1 MDDKPHKAH
10 RPAQAGGKVDKKEK
24 GKGKEKSHGFNEK
37 AFAPTSGH
45 NANRLG
51 RRTAEKDQTRLH
63 VPLVNRTPD
72 DLPPPIIVAIVG
84 PPGVGKSTLLGSLV
98 RRYTK
103 RSVNGGLKGP
113 VTVVAGKK
121 RRITFI
127 ECNNSLCSMIDV
139 GKVAD
144 LVLLMIDGS
153 FGFEME
159 TFEFLTILQT
169 HGFPKVIGILTHL
182 DLIRSPSTLRL
193 TKKSLKKR
201 FWTEIHPGAK
211 LFYLSGV
218 LNGRYPDT
226 EILNLSRFIGV
237 MKFRPLVF
245 RNTHPYIYVDRL
257 QDLTPPELIRTSHSK
272 CDRRIS
278 VYGYVRGTN
287 WRGQGQKVHIPGVG
301 DLLVE
306 SIEKMVDP
314 VPIIEK
320 GGDEEKRRRMSEK
333 RKLVVHAPMSDL
345 GGVSF
350 DKDAV
355 YVNVKGSFTRREGE
369 EVEEGEGEKM
379 VMDLQEAGMTLD
391 DAVKQTKI
399 RLFGSSEKPLAVG
412 GNDDDDDEPSS
423 ADEVDDDFA
432 SVDDEGESSGSEA
445 ELDTLN
451 IVQSDPRNTGRSQP
465 RRPARSLPQAE
476 SAGKGLDSDSDSGDS
491 DEDEDEDAEEG
502 FIVNDDDDDDENFIE
517 EEEDDEVEG
526 EDGEDLDMVDED
538 SADDSDTV
546 HPKTKHLDSQALSL
560 RRPTRR
566 DWTKDI
572 YSTNLSPEEIV
583 SQHSSSSSTSSSS
596 SSSLTAHA
604 QKSNV
609 DVDMDNE
616 DDGFFFK
623 KPSNDT
629 ANTLLDSSTILS
641 DLADKSK
648 PEFSPAELNKWEDE
662 DMLESIRRLF
672 ITAVTETTG
681 EDGGGDGAE
690 DDDDDESGGDFVDF
704 EATGGDPSL
713 TSASAPSTAKKIP
726 DPLPISSSS
735 RSALAT
741 KKALLKARFD
751 EEYDDPSNS
760 NPSSTFYDQKKA
772 ELTTQQSLN
781 ATAFASIQDPEL
793 RAQLEGYVPGTYVR
807 VVLDGVP
814 GEMVNFF
821 DPEYPLILGGLG
833 AGEGFFPIST
843 STTSSSQT
851 APTPSSDLTLL
862 RLRLKRHRFHPRPL
876 KSNDPLIL
884 SIGWRRFQTLPIYSL
899 DDHSIR
905 MRMIKYTPD
914 HMHCFATFWGPGMV
928 PGLGVCA
935 FNSVY
940 DGPTSSGGGGNGF
953 RVSATGTLLSL
964 SPGTSSPIVKKLK
977 LTGTPYKVFKNTAF
991 IKGMFGS
998 ALEVARFEGAGVR
1011 TVSGVR
1017 GVVKK
1022 AVAGGNMGGKGGD
1035 GAFRAAFE
1043 DKVLMSDIVFL
1054 RAWYTVQPRKFYAPV
1069 TSLLLPSPTISPT
1082 ISQASSDESPP
1093 QTKSTWL
1100 GMRLTGTLRRTLNI
1114 PTPLQRN
1121 STYTHKSIIE
1131 QERTQKKG
1139 KFAPL
1144 VVPKNLIREL
1154 PYKSKPK
1161 LIGKQSSQTYLQKR
1175 AVVLE
1180 PEEKRAV
1187 ALLQQIRALRKDQV
1201 KRRKEK
1207 KAGKREEKEKRE
1219 GGKEKAGEEKEK
1231 ERKKS
1236 VMRSVGMKAKREA
1249 EAMGGG
1255 RQGKRRKVG

>member
-10 RPAQAGGKVDKKEK
+10 RPAQAGGKAEKKEK
-24 GKGKEKSHGFNEK
+24 GKGKEKKHGFNEK

-51 RRTAEKDQTRLH
+51 RRAAEKDQTRLH

-72 DLPPPIIVAIVG
+72 DLPPPVIVAIVG
-84 PPGVGKSTLLGSLV
+84 PPGVGKSTLLSSLV

-103 RSVNGGLKGP
+103 RSVSGGLKGP

-153 FGFEME
+153 FGFEMASLPPFLSLIE

-423 ADEVDDDFA
+423 ADEVEDDFA

-451 IVQSDPRNTGRSQP
+451 KVQSDPRNTGRSQP
-465 RRPARSLPQAE
+465 RRPAR
-476 SAGKGLDSDSDSGDS
+476 
-491 DEDEDEDAEEG
+491 
-502 FIVNDDDDDDENFIE
+502 
-517 EEEDDEVEG
+517 
-526 EDGEDLDMVDED
+526 
-538 SADDSDTV
+538 
-546 HPKTKHLDSQALSL
+546 
-560 RRPTRR
+560 

-583 SQHSSSSSTSSSS
+583 LQHSSSSSS

-629 ANTLLDSSTILS
+629 ANTLLDSSTTLS

-648 PEFSPAELNKWEDE
+648 PEFSSAELNKWEDE

-713 TSASAPSTAKKIP
+713 TSASAPSTAQKIP
-726 DPLPISSSS
+726 DPPPISSSS

-953 RVSATGTLLSL
+953 RVSATGTLLSV

-1161 LIGKQSSQTYLQKR
+1161 LIGKQSSRTYLQKR

-1201 KRRKEK
+1201 KRRREK

>member
-10 RPAQAGGKVDKKEK
+10 RPAQAGGKAEKKEK
-24 GKGKEKSHGFNEK
+24 GKGKEKKHGFNEK

-51 RRTAEKDQTRLH
+51 RRAAEKDQTRLH

-72 DLPPPIIVAIVG
+72 DLPPPVIVAIVG
-84 PPGVGKSTLLGSLV
+84 PPGVGKSTLLSSLV

-103 RSVNGGLKGP
+103 RSVSGGLKGP

-153 FGFEME
+153 FGFEMASLPPFLSLIE

-423 ADEVDDDFA
+423 ADEVEDDFA

-451 IVQSDPRNTGRSQP
+451 KVQSDPRNTGRSQP

-476 SAGKGLDSDSDSGDS
+476 STGKGLDFDSDSGDS
-491 DEDEDEDAEEG
+491 DENEDEDAEEG
-502 FIVNDDDDDDENFIE
+502 FIVNDDDDDENYIE
-517 EEEDDEVEG
+517 EEEDEVEG

-538 SADDSDTV
+538 SDDDRDTV

-572 YSTNLSPEEIV
+572 YSTNLSPEEI
-583 SQHSSSSSTSSSS
+583 
-596 SSSLTAHA
+596 
-604 QKSNV
+604 SNV

-629 ANTLLDSSTILS
+629 ANTLLDSSTTLS

-648 PEFSPAELNKWEDE
+648 PEFSSAELNKWEDE
-662 DMLESIRRLF
+662 DMLESIRRFF

-726 DPLPISSSS
+726 DPPPISSSS

-821 DPEYPLILGGLG
+821 DPEYPLILGGL
-833 AGEGFFPIST
+833 
-843 STTSSSQT
+843 
-851 APTPSSDLTLL
+851 DLTLL

-1069 TSLLLPSPTISPT
+1069 TSLLLPSPTIS
-1082 ISQASSDESPP
+1082 QASSDESPP

-1161 LIGKQSSQTYLQKR
+1161 LIGKQSSRTYLQKR

-1201 KRRKEK
+1201 KRRREK

-1236 VMRSVGMKAKREA
+1236 VMRSVGMKVKREA

>member
-24 GKGKEKSHGFNEK
+24 GKGKEKKHGFNEK

-51 RRTAEKDQTRLH
+51 RRAAEKDQTRLH

-103 RSVNGGLKGP
+103 RSVTGGLKGP

-287 WRGQGQKVHIPGVG
+287 WRGQVQKVHIPGVG

-399 RLFGSSEKPLAVG
+399 RLFGSSERPLAVG
-412 GNDDDDDEPSS
+412 SVDDDDDDPSS
-423 ADEVDDDFA
+423 ADEGEDDFA
-432 SVDDEGESSGSEA
+432 SMSDEEESSGSEA
-445 ELDTLN
+445 DLDTPN
-451 IVQSDPRNTGRSQP
+451 KVQSDPQNTGRSQL

-476 SAGKGLDSDSDSGDS
+476 SAGEGLDFESDSGDS
-491 DEDEDEDAEEG
+491 DEDEGEDAEEG
-502 FIVNDDDDDDENFIE
+502 FIINDDDENDAE
-517 EEEDDEVEG
+517 GEEDEEEG
-526 EDGEDLDMVDED
+526 EDGEDGEDVDMVGED
-538 SADDSDTV
+538 SEDDLDTV
-546 HPKTKHLDSQALSL
+546 HPKTIHLDSQALSL

-572 YSTNLSPEEIV
+572 YSTNLSPEQIV
-583 SQHSSSSSTSSSS
+583 SQYSSSSSR
-596 SSSLTAHA
+596 SLTAHA
-604 QKSNV
+604 QKSDD
-609 DVDMDNE
+609 DVVEMDNE

-629 ANTLLDSSTILS
+629 ENTLLDPSTMLS

-648 PEFSPAELNKWEDE
+648 PELSPAELDKWADE

-681 EDGGGDGAE
+681 EDGGDGAE

-713 TSASAPSTAKKIP
+713 TSASAPSTTKKIP
-726 DPLPISSSS
+726 NPPPIPSS

-781 ATAFASIQDPEL
+781 ATAFASIQDPEM

-876 KSNDPLIL
+876 KSNDPLIF

-935 FNSVY
+935 FNSVS
-940 DGPTSSGGGGNGF
+940 DSPTSAGGGGNGF

-964 SPGTSSPIVKKLK
+964 SPDTSSPIVKKLK
-977 LTGTPYKVFKNTAF
+977 LTGTPYKVYKNTAF

-998 ALEVARFEGAGVR
+998 ALEVARFEGAGMR

-1069 TSLLLPSPTISPT
+1069 TSLLLPSSTISPA
-1082 ISQASSDESPP
+1082 ISQASSDELPP

-1201 KRRKEK
+1201 NRRREK

-1255 RQGKRRKVG
+1255 RGGKRRKVG

>member
-51 RRTAEKDQTRLH
+51 RRAAEKDQTRLH

-113 VTVVAGKK
+113 
-121 RRITFI
+121 
-127 ECNNSLCSMIDV
+127 
-139 GKVAD
+139 
-144 LVLLMIDGS
+144 
-153 FGFEME
+153 E

-423 ADEVDDDFA
+423 ADEVEDDFA

-451 IVQSDPRNTGRSQP
+451 EVQSDPRNTGRSQP

-476 SAGKGLDSDSDSGDS
+476 STGKGLDFDSDSGDS
-491 DEDEDEDAEEG
+491 DENEDEDAEEG
-502 FIVNDDDDDDENFIE
+502 FIVNDDDDDENYIE

-538 SADDSDTV
+538 SDDDRDTV

-583 SQHSSSSSTSSSS
+583 LQHSSSSSS

-629 ANTLLDSSTILS
+629 ANTLLDSSTTLS

-648 PEFSPAELNKWEDE
+648 PEFSSAELNKWEDE

-726 DPLPISSSS
+726 DPPPISSSS

-1069 TSLLLPSPTISPT
+1069 TSLLLPTISPT
-1082 ISQASSDESPP
+1082 ISQASSDELPP

-1201 KRRKEK
+1201 KRRREK

-1219 GGKEKAGEEKEK
+1219 GGKEKAGEEKDK